1 MPRFVKLYL
10 GFKMKLLRKA
20 IRGIILENLGHYAKI
35 ATLLCTKDPDSI
47 NQGLELAKAMGYI
60 ESGYYPGPGK
70 ANWKWQGQ
78 DVFNHQWSLSGVD
91 EGLSDAIEKEWE
103 AGKGNRLEG
112 GDHRMWRTRSL
123 DGFIGWEIRING
135 AAF

>member
-1 MPRFVKLYL
+1 
-10 GFKMKLLRKA
+10 MKTLRKT
-20 IRGIILENLGHYAKI
+20 IRKIILENLGHYAKI
-35 ATLLCTKDPDSI
+35 ATLLCAKDPDSI

-60 ESGYYPGPGK
+60 ESGYYPGPSK
-70 ANWKWQGQ
+70 AHWQWQGE
-78 DVFNHQWSLSGVD
+78 DIFNHQWSLSGVD

-103 AGKGNRLEG
+103 AGKGKRLEG
-112 GDHRMWRTRSL
+112 GDHKMWRTRSL